1 MPTGLGQLVEG
12 SPEVTGTKLYSD
24 VVCKQARGIILLLQ
38 GIELST
44 GYTLYNDML
53 E

>member
-24 VVCKQARGIILLLQ
+24 VVRGIILLLQ